1 MPLTLIHIRA
11 YESPIF
17 STYQSLA
24 PLGFAG
30 LPSVSTTLTG
40 TGGRTHVY
48 DFPGGS
54 NKISH

>member
-40 TGGRTHVY
+40 TKKTRL
-48 DFPGGS
+48 
-54 NKISH
+54 